1 MAKKKKMMIDD
12 VEYVRADSVTEG
24 SPAEKV
30 DGMNY
35 VIIRTYSAGVHAGY
49 LKEREGKEVV
59 LLNARRLWY
68 WKGAASISQLSV
80 DGVSS
85 PSDCKFPCEVGQ
97 ITLTEAIEV
106 IPCTEKARLSIKEVA
121 IWRK

>member
-12 VEYVRADSVTEG
+12 VEYVRADTVTEG

-49 LKEREGKEVV
+49 LKGREGKEVV

-85 PSDCKFPCEVGQ
+85 PSDCKFPCEVSQ

-121 IWRK
+121 IWQK